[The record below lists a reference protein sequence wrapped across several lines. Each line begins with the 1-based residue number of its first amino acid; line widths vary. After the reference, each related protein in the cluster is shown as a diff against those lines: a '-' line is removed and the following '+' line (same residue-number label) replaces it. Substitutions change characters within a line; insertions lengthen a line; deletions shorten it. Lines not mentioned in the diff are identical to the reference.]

1 MVAETR
7 RKSDNEAFLAALI
20 AKGTRV
26 HVNPITRDEHVPSL
40 QLTGK
45 TNFRAASSLSLA
57 PILPPLLL
65 SSLDRR
71 ISLFLC
77 YLYVYAFCICICVYI
92 YTYIFFIFERRIE
105 RARPARS
112 RSAEFNLALTVLAG
126 ATVNRLTA

>member
-57 PILPPLLL
+57 PIFPPLLL

-71 ISLFLC
+71 ISLFLR
-77 YLYVYAFCICICVYI
+77 YPFATYMYILSVYAYVYI
-92 YTYIFFIFERRIE
+92 YIHIYFLFSSGGLN
-105 RARPARS
+105 AHGL
-112 RSAEFNLALTVLAG
+112 LALVPL
-126 ATVNRLTA
+126 NLI